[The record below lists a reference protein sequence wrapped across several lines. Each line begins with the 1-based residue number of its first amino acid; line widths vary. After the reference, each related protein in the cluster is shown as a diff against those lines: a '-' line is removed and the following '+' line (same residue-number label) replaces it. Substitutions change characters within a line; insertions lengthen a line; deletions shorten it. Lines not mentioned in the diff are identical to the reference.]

1 MTTGPGDR
9 WSLAQG
15 GHGRMRAS
23 HDDREQVIT
32 ALKAAFVHGRLTQD
46 ELAARTGHAL
56 AATTW
61 AGLAAL
67 TADLPG
73 AGPAAPAVP
82 AAAPLAARPA
92 RSRRRARTRK
102 AAVLAVTTVPPFA
115 TIAAAILL
123 NSDPLGKVAIVT
135 FLVYLMV
142 WTAAGLQ
149 AVSNR
154 LDKRAQR
161 SLPPPAAPP
170 PAAPPP
176 AAPRELAKEEEP
188 RPPYRGPLD
197 GLILSEQRPPRPL
210 RPYPV

>member
-46 ELAARTGHAL
+46 ELAARTGQAL

-135 FLVYLMV
+135 FMVYLMV

-176 AAPRELAKEEEP
+176 AAPRELAPGEP
-188 RPPYRGPLD
+188 PAPYRGPLD

>member
-1 MTTGPGDR
+1 MTTESGDGR
-9 WSLAQG
+9 SPAGG

-32 ALKAAFVHGRLTQD
+32 VLKAAFVHGRLTQD
-46 ELAARTGHAL
+46 ELAARTGQAL

-73 AGPAAPAVP
+73 AGFAPAVP
-82 AAAPLAARPA
+82 AAAPRALRPA
-92 RSRRRARTRK
+92 TSRRRARTRK

-115 TIAAAILL
+115 IIAAAILL
-123 NSDPLGKVAIVT
+123 NSDPLGRVAIAT

-142 WTAAGLQ
+142 WMAAGLQ

-170 PAAPPP
+170 PAAP
-176 AAPRELAKEEEP
+176 RELAKEGEP

-210 RPYPV
+210 RPNPYPV